1 MCTGVDRFIN
11 FYDLPCFIND
21 NRHSLDFAIWR
32 VRRAVQKREIASSV
46 YQKRKIQLVFFRKF
60 LTRIRVIVGDPED
73 LGIMFRETTRLITE
87 RANLCRSAT
96 PEVARVKR

>member
-11 FYDLPCFIND
+11 FYNLPCFIND
-21 NRHSLDFAIWR
+21 NCHSLDFAIWR

-60 LTRIRVIVGDPED
+60 LTRVRIIVGDPEN
-73 LGIMFRETTRLITE
+73 LGIMFRKTTRLITE
-87 RANLCRSAT
+87 RANLRRSAT
-96 PEVARVKR
+96 SEITRIKR